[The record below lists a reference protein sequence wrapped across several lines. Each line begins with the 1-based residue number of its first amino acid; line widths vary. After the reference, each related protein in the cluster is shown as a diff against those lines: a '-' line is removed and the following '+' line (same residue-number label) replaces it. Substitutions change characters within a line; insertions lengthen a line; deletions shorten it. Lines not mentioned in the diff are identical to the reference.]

1 MMNVFNLKIFF
12 PGKPIELGHR
22 DTLDVYRPKTRY
34 LYRPDSTILESP
46 HRLLPSNKTRLG
58 MRGEDIR
65 AGPQAIVGRSELEKQ
80 PGTIRLNAYNL
91 SARRRY
97 FIGTIKEIKGMARF
111 RKKKITW
118 DPVDGSD
125 VANYKLYWA
134 VGGGVDYDSDCAEVG
149 NVAEV
154 MLPDDIPSFPHV
166 ADDVEIGVT
175 AVSHKGNE
183 SDMSVFSAPFD
194 FTAPP
199 APQNLMVADV

>member
-12 PGKPIELGHR
+12 PGKPIELGQR

-58 MRGEDIR
+58 MRREDIR

-80 PGTIRLNAYNL
+80 PGTIQLNAYNL
-91 SARRRY
+91 SA
-97 FIGTIKEIKGMARF
+97 